1 MIVVKIGGSLY
12 NTAELKHWL
21 TALADYSTQFPIVIV
36 PGGGPFADQVRA
48 AQKTHHFN
56 DTTAHHMAILA
67 MKQYGLLLSALEP
80 LCQPSRTSEISSSA
94 FSVWLPDD
102 ELLTEPSLTKN
113 WDISSDSIALWLAS
127 KLGAEQLLLIKRAP
141 NQIQSIT
148 ELSSN
153 AIIDSGFSG
162 LFSNNPI
169 NTKIVNYQNYSK
181 LPQILSCQNESSL
194 FLP

>member
-12 NTAELKHWL
+12 NTPELKHWL
-21 TALADYSTQFPIVIV
+21 TALADYSIQFPIVIV

-56 DTTAHHMAILA
+56 DATAHHMAILA

-80 LCQPSRTSEISSSA
+80 QCQPSRTSEISSSA

-113 WDISSDSIALWLAS
+113 WDISSDSIALWLAR
-127 KLGAEQLLLIKRAP
+127 KLGAKQLLLIKHAS

-153 AIIDSGFSG
+153 SIIDSGFAA
-162 LFSNNPI
+162 LFSNSPI

-181 LPQILSCQNESSL
+181 LPQILSCQNEPSL